1 MLKKVLKYI
10 LPVFIRKNLRKYFYA
25 FLLGSNNRMY
35 ANIFGLSHQKIIF
48 LDNLQPVKVIEE
60 ALISNVVSPSI
71 NDNKKYYIDV
81 VAPAVGLYTLDN
93 IVVNATSSNFITQN
107 NMIIERIPSIDLE
120 YCDYSTGAIVLHD
133 SKKAICR
140 TVKLNLQEINDG
152 IFLGGN
158 GSWNYYHWMTE
169 ILPKIE
175 FLKKNDIFGLSNNLL
190 VSDVVGITESFK
202 KTLEEALKE
211 NTVNVIYLNP
221 LEYYKVNKLYVV
233 STPNNVLFNSKKVI
247 TSVKYNFYRKKSL
260 NYVREIV
267 LNMMY
272 RYNQTKLAF
281 EVNNLKNEQG
291 HVHIFLA
298 RKKESARKYNQDEMF
313 DLLSREFNVKA
324 VYIEDYTIEEQAF
337 IFSMADLII
346 GPSGAAW
353 TNLIFS
359 KEGTVAISWIPTH
372 LKDFSVYS
380 TIASYYGV
388 QKYFIDCMPKNNKE
402 LHSDYEVSLDRIRI
416 QLQHL
421 GF

>member
-175 FLKKNDIFGLSNNLL
+175 FLKK
-190 VSDVVGITESFK
+190 K
-202 KTLEEALKE
+202 
-211 NTVNVIYLNP
+211 
-221 LEYYKVNKLYVV
+221 
-233 STPNNVLFNSKKVI
+233 
-247 TSVKYNFYRKKSL
+247 
-260 NYVREIV
+260 
-267 LNMMY
+267 
-272 RYNQTKLAF
+272 
-281 EVNNLKNEQG
+281 
-291 HVHIFLA
+291 
-298 RKKESARKYNQDEMF
+298 
-313 DLLSREFNVKA
+313 
-324 VYIEDYTIEEQAF
+324 
-337 IFSMADLII
+337 
-346 GPSGAAW
+346 
-353 TNLIFS
+353 
-359 KEGTVAISWIPTH
+359 
-372 LKDFSVYS
+372 
-380 TIASYYGV
+380 
-388 QKYFIDCMPKNNKE
+388 
-402 LHSDYEVSLDRIRI
+402 
-416 QLQHL
+416 
-421 GF
+421 

>member
-298 RKKESARKYNQDEMF
+298 RK
-313 DLLSREFNVKA
+313 
-324 VYIEDYTIEEQAF
+324 
-337 IFSMADLII
+337 
-346 GPSGAAW
+346 
-353 TNLIFS
+353 
-359 KEGTVAISWIPTH
+359 
-372 LKDFSVYS
+372 
-380 TIASYYGV
+380 
-388 QKYFIDCMPKNNKE
+388 
-402 LHSDYEVSLDRIRI
+402 SL
-416 QLQHL
+416 
-421 GF
+421 